1 MIIRPM
7 RIEDSAG
14 IARVHVTTWQTTYQG
29 IVPDDYL
36 NSLSIEKR
44 EQHWIHNLS
53 TTPADVSGYVAE
65 NESNGEIAGF
75 IRGGKTRNP
84 ELPYRGE
91 LYAIY
96 ILQNYQRRGLGRL
109 LIEALVK
116 DLIKVGISDMLLWVL
131 EANHASR
138 RFYEALGGQ
147 HVKDN
152 IFEINGI
159 AIMECAYAWTNL
171 TSFLQEKHS

>member
-14 IARVHVTTWQTTYQG
+14 IGRVHAATWLTTYRG
-29 IVPDDYL
+29 IVPDEYL
-36 NSLSIEKR
+36 DSIQMDAWQTR
-44 EQHWIHNLS
+44 WTSQLRS
-53 TTPADVSGYVAE
+53 PAPDVFGHVAE
-65 NESNGEIAGF
+65 NEEISEIAGF
-75 IRGGKTRNP
+75 VHGGASRSP

-96 ILQNYQRRGLGRL
+96 ILKEYQQQGLGRRL
-109 LIEALVK
+109 TQALVR
-116 DLIKVGISDMLLWVL
+116 DLLNADMSDMFLWVL

-147 HVKDN
+147 YVKTN
-152 IFEINGI
+152 TFEIHGVPIN
-159 AIMECAYAWTNL
+159 ECAYGWSNL
-171 TSFLQEKHS
+171 SPFLQEKHS